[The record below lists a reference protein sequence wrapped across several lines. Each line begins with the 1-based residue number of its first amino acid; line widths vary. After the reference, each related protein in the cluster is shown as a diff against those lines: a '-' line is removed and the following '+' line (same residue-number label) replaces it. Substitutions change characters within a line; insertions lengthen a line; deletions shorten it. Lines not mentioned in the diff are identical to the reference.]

1 METFEQQFENL
12 DLRINVTNDAM
23 HSATTI
29 PSAQSDVDLLM
40 QQVADENG
48 IELNYSMPATQSTGI
63 SSSLAIGIS
72 NASHDQ
78 DELSKRLAKL
88 RQPWEDIL
96 ELKKKSSLFYYTYVN
111 LNSNNIFLNTWLNI
125 LRKN

>member
-23 HSATTI
+23 QSATTM
-29 PSAQSDVDLLM
+29 PSAQSDADLLM

-48 IELNYSMPATQSTGI
+48 IELNFSMPVTQSTGI
-63 SSSLAIGIS
+63 TSSLAIGIS

-88 RQPWEDIL
+88 RQP
-96 ELKKKSSLFYYTYVN
+96 
-111 LNSNNIFLNTWLNI
+111 
-125 LRKN
+125 